1 MNNFIIGQ
9 ITPLLLSDITFS
21 TYILFG
27 LLTFGAAAFIY
38 FFFPETKGLSLE
50 EMDILF
56 GSVGAAAADTER
68 MREIAREIGLDDVVK
83 GGSVSAPGMNEP
95 KVLDEK
101 VGTQTREHGS
111 ESD

>member
-9 ITPLLLSDITFS
+9 ITPDLLQHLRWG

-27 LLTFGAAAFIY
+27 MLSFGGAAFIY

-50 EMDILF
+50 EMDVLF
-56 GSVGAAAADTER
+56 GSAGVAAADTER

-83 GGSVSAPGMNEP
+83 GDSVSAPGMHEP

>member
-1 MNNFIIGQ
+1 M
-9 ITPLLLSDITFS
+9 
-21 TYILFG
+21 
-27 LLTFGAAAFIY
+27 
-38 FFFPETKGLSLE
+38 E
-50 EMDILF
+50 EMDVLF

-68 MREIAREIGLDDVVK
+68 MREIAREIGLDQVVK
-83 GGSVSAPGMNEP
+83 GDSISAPGMHEP

>member
-9 ITPLLLSDITFS
+9 ITPDLLQHLRWG

-27 LLTFGAAAFIY
+27 MLSFGGAAFIY
-38 FFFPETKGLSLE
+38 FFPETKGLSLE
-50 EMDILF
+50 EMDVLF
-56 GSVGAAAADTER
+56 GSAGVAAADTER

-83 GGSVSAPGMNEP
+83 GDSVSAPGVHEP

-101 VGTQTREHGS
+101 VGAQTREHGS

>member
-9 ITPLLLSDITFS
+9 ITPDLLQHLRWG

-27 LLTFGAAAFIY
+27 MLSFGGAAFIY

-50 EMDILF
+50 EMDVLF
-56 GSVGAAAADTER
+56 GSAGVAAADTER

-83 GGSVSAPGMNEP
+83 GDSVSAPGTHEP

>member
-9 ITPLLLSDITFS
+9 ITPDLLQHLRWG

-27 LLTFGAAAFIY
+27 MLSFGGAAFIY

-50 EMDILF
+50 EMDVLF
-56 GSVGAAAADTER
+56 GSAGVAAADTER

-83 GGSVSAPGMNEP
+83 GDSVSAPGVHEP

-101 VGTQTREHGS
+101 VGAQTREHGS

>member
-1 MNNFIIGQ
+1 MGAYHRKYAIE
-9 ITPLLLSDITFS
+9 TRSLSCEQ
-21 TYILFG
+21 
-27 LLTFGAAAFIY
+27 AADSVAQY

-50 EMDILF
+50 EMDVLF

-68 MREIAREIGLDDVVK
+68 MREIAREIGLDQVVK
-83 GGSVSAPGMNEP
+83 GDSISSPGMHEP

>member
-9 ITPLLLSDITFS
+9 ITPDLLTHVRWG

-27 LLTFGAAAFIY
+27 ALSFLGAAFIY

-83 GGSVSAPGMNEP
+83 GNSVSAPGMNEP
-95 KVLDEK
+95 KILDEK
-101 VGTQTREHGS
+101 VTTQTREHGS